1 MTSTKLR
8 GPWCQK
14 VYFLKLHMRVYLNAK
29 FKISIIIL
37 TSVRKLGE
45 GSNFKPP
52 SPTSKRTHKSPTHI
66 RVKVNKIHIHIFI
79 SFPSRQLCLLIN
91 QTSFMKY
98 LCYVSYFL
106 LHTSYFLL
114 LVYIVL
120 ILNDAAIIFL
130 F

>member
-1 MTSTKLR
+1 MMASTKLI
-8 GPWCQK
+8 GPWYQK
-14 VYFLKLHMRVYLNAK
+14 VYFLKLHMCVYLNAK

-66 RVKVNKIHIHIFI
+66 RVKVNKFHIHIFI
-79 SFPSRQLCLLIN
+79 SFPSRQHYLLIN
-91 QTSFMKY
+91 QTSFTKY

-106 LHTSYFLL
+106 QLA
-114 LVYIVL
+114 YIVL

-130 F
+130 L

>member
-1 MTSTKLR
+1 MASTKLI
-8 GPWCQK
+8 GPWYQK
-14 VYFLKLHMRVYLNAK
+14 VYFLKLHMCVYLNAK

-79 SFPSRQLCLLIN
+79 SFPSRQLYLLIN

-106 LHTSYFLL
+106 QF
-114 LVYIVL
+114 VYIVL

>member
-1 MTSTKLR
+1 MMASTKLI
-8 GPWCQK
+8 GPWYQK
-14 VYFLKLHMRVYLNAK
+14 VYFLKLHMCVYLNAK

-79 SFPSRQLCLLIN
+79 SFPSRQLYLLIN

-106 LHTSYFLL
+106 QF
-114 LVYIVL
+114 VYIVL

>member
-1 MTSTKLR
+1 MASTKLI
-8 GPWCQK
+8 GPWYQK
-14 VYFLKLHMRVYLNAK
+14 VYFLKLHMCVYLNAK

-52 SPTSKRTHKSPTHI
+52 SPTSKRTQKSPTHI

-79 SFPSRQLCLLIN
+79 SFPSRQLYLLIN

-106 LHTSYFLL
+106 QF
-114 LVYIVL
+114 VYIVL